1 MENETTETRP
11 NNDEFTMLRETTI
24 EGQTFRVTAQFV
36 RGSRV
41 LLEFASETS
50 EGEITGGLNGEIE
63 VLELLPAASAL
74 SSMFGGVAVA
84 VGAARA
90 GKNFDVKQARRRYP
104 KAYQGWTKFEEKRL
118 LERYRA
124 GATVEELSKEF
135 SRQPGG
141 IRSRLAKLGL
151 EQLEAAPREPH

>member
-1 MENETTETRP
+1 MKTETTKP
-11 NNDEFTMLRETTI
+11 QPSNDEFTMLRETTI
-24 EGQTFRVTAQFV
+24 AGQTFRVTAQFV
-36 RGSRV
+36 QGSRV

-50 EGEITGGLNGEIE
+50 EGEITGGLNGEIA
-63 VLELLPAASAL
+63 VPELLPAASAL
-74 SSMFGGVAVA
+74 SSLVGGVAVA

-118 LERYRA
+118 LERYRT
-124 GATVEELSKEF
+124 GASVEELSKEF

-151 EQLEAAPREPH
+151 EQLGAPPGQL